1 MHIIYIANP
10 LRKIK
15 VESIKVRKAK
25 AEGLD
30 TKNRREEVFSSSEGF
45 TPHETKQLEIYP
57 KNEES
62 KSIIRYALS
71 RHYLFETLGEDDM
84 ERIVDC
90 MRPVTYNKSDI
101 IICEGD
107 FGDQFYVI
115 ESGEAVASVIGQGNV
130 NTYTVGGCFG
140 ELALIF
146 NSPRAAS
153 VVAVEAVKAW
163 TIDLK

>member
-1 MHIIYIANP
+1 
-10 LRKIK
+10 
-15 VESIKVRKAK
+15 
-25 AEGLD
+25 
-30 TKNRREEVFSSSEGF
+30 
-45 TPHETKQLEIYP
+45 
-57 KNEES
+57 
-62 KSIIRYALS
+62 
-71 RHYLFETLGEDDM
+71 M